1 MNAENSAD
9 ITGLIYLVVAAVALL
24 VGAWRAIRYWVMRH
38 NSAGWPTSF
47 GTVLSAETRL
57 LKLDRRRVWVVFV
70 AYSFKTADG
79 SYYGS
84 QAYFSL
90 GSESACDQFAP
101 KLKDMPVEVRYRPND
116 PDESFLKLADGQIGE
131 RYSPGQQ
138 EDFV

>member
-1 MNAENSAD
+1 MNGENPID
-9 ITGLIYLVVAAVALL
+9 LTGLICLVVAVGALV
-24 VGAWRAIRYWVMRH
+24 VGAWRGIRYWVTRH
-38 NSAGWPTSF
+38 NSANWPTSF

-57 LKLDRRRVWVVFV
+57 LKLDRRRVWVVLV

-84 QAYFSL
+84 QAYFSP

-101 KLKDMPVEVRYRPND
+101 RLKDMPVEVRYRPSD

-131 RYSPGQQ
+131 RCFPGQQ